1 MSRRV
6 LLSLL
11 AIVIGGAVIAG
22 YFLLPLGL
30 MSSATPPTF
39 QGYVEG
45 EFVLV
50 SPNVGGT
57 LETLSVRRGTH
68 VAKGDDLFA
77 LDKTDEA
84 AARNQAAA
92 MLQQA
97 RARLANLAK
106 GKRRPEIDVIA
117 AQKAQAEAQMRLA
130 ELQLKR
136 QQRLVGSPA
145 FSPEQL
151 DQARATYEQQRARVD
166 ELTAQLEVMQM
177 SQGREDELRAAEG
190 DIVANEAALA
200 QAQWRLDQKTVAAPA
215 SGLVD
220 DTYFNPGEMVAA
232 GQPVVSI
239 LPPENIKVRFFVP
252 EAMLAR
258 IPIGTKVTIRCDGC
272 ESGIPAT
279 VRFVSPQAEYTPP
292 VLYNRENRERLV
304 FMIEARPTAHPEAL
318 RPGQPVDVVL
328 LKP

>member
-1 MSRRV
+1 MSRR
-6 LLSLL
+6 SLL
-11 AIVIGGAVIAG
+11 LLLAVIVGAGIAG
-22 YFLLPLGL
+22 YLLLPFGP
-30 MSSATPPTF
+30 MSSPRSSSF

-50 SPNVGGT
+50 SPTVGGT
-57 LETLSVRRGTH
+57 LDTLSVRRGAH
-68 VAKGDDLFA
+68 VAKGDNLFA
-77 LDKTDEA
+77 LDRADET

-97 RARLANLAK
+97 RARLANLIK
-106 GKRRPEIDVIA
+106 GKRRPEIDVVA

-136 QQRLVGSPA
+136 QQRLVRSPA
-145 FSPEQL
+145 FSAEQL

-177 SQGREDELRAAEG
+177 SQGREDELRAAES
-190 DIVANEAALA
+190 DVAANEAALA

-220 DTYFNPGEMVAA
+220 DTYFKPGEMVAA

-258 IPIGTKVTIRCDGC
+258 IPIGTKVAIRCDGC
-272 ESGIPAT
+272 ETEIPAT

-304 FMIEARPTAHPEAL
+304 FMIEAWPTARPEAL

-328 LKP
+328 IKP